1 MTTIYL
7 IRHAEAEGN
16 LYRVAQGQH
25 ESNLT
30 DRGWRQVR
38 ALERRFADVPV
49 DAVYASDLYRTRATA
64 TAIYRPKN
72 LPLHRC
78 PGLREICVGD
88 WEGRTWGDIARGT
101 PQAMA
106 DFGSRMDRWAI
117 PGAETPAQVL
127 ERVRRTVEDIAREN
141 PGRTLALFSHGYAI
155 RLLLANLQGIS
166 LRDTGARSPTGD
178 NTAVSLLEW
187 DGEGL
192 RVVFANDNSHL
203 KTPEYLAGEKPA
215 RPKRAFALEPGLWF
229 RPLGRGEARERLAA
243 WAEASPFPE
252 APLTLEGF
260 LEEEVRCGYTVS
272 AEMKKLWAVELDLL
286 AEFDRVCKK
295 HGLTY
300 FAFGGTLLGAVRHQ
314 GFIPW
319 DDDIDVVMF
328 REDYRRLTQIAAEE
342 FRHPYFFQTPFTDCG
357 LVMGGSRLRNSNT
370 TVSTLRPS
378 PNTRLIAVADCT
390 CPSLAE
396 LL

>member
-78 PGLREICVGD
+78 PGLREIRVGD

-106 DFGSRMDRWAI
+106 DFGSRMDRWSI

-260 LEEEVRCGYTVS
+260 LEEESVGLLQLDPERGRIGLLHVRPEYRKRGFGTQFIGQAVLRARGEGVEVLSVLLPPESPERAFFLDCGFAPGEE
-272 AEMKKLWAVELDLL
+272 AE
-286 AEFDRVCKK
+286 
-295 HGLTY
+295 
-300 FAFGGTLLGAVRHQ
+300 GGTLWRKSI
-314 GFIPW
+314 GFDPAI
-319 DDDIDVVMF
+319 
-328 REDYRRLTQIAAEE
+328 
-342 FRHPYFFQTPFTDCG
+342 
-357 LVMGGSRLRNSNT
+357 
-370 TVSTLRPS
+370 
-378 PNTRLIAVADCT
+378 
-390 CPSLAE
+390 
-396 LL
+396 